1 MNIKEAKE
9 ALYSMA
15 TPDFTKELAAMI
27 KSKQPIIYLVS
38 SEEKRVTEYFQN
50 YAIAGGYRIYAWDS
64 YNGIVNIAN
73 SKPVSTLTYNSPESI
88 LDFIIKNQ
96 QSDDNALKEI
106 LSEDK
111 DFGLTKANIFI
122 LFDFHRYL
130 ENCTVDIERRLKHIT
145 TLNENNIIVIVSPY
159 YVSTSSLDSEMR
171 MIEFPYPNNDEINKV
186 LNLIVD
192 SVSDKLVNLPK
203 EVESKREEIINSVKG
218 LTDNELR
225 SALSKTICMHRK
237 IDIPTV
243 LKEKQEIIKKT
254 GILEYFNSDV
264 SIDDIGGL
272 ENLKKFL
279 KNRKTIFTTEAKDY
293 GLSTPKGILI
303 IGVPGG
309 GKSMTAKAAAS
320 LLEMPLLRLDFG
332 ALFRSRVGESE
343 ETVRRAIKIAEQ
355 VSPAILWID
364 EIEKGLSGGAS
375 SGETDGGTT
384 SRVISTILTWMQEKK
399 APVFLVCT
407 ANDYTSIPPEF
418 MRAGRF
424 DEIFFVDI
432 PNIQERKMIFE
443 KIIKRKNRNPLDF
456 DLPILSFKSEGYTGA
471 EIEKA
476 VNNGLLTSY
485 QDKQRNLN
493 TDDILEALASFS
505 PLSVLRKEYIDKIR
519 AWAKDKC
526 VLANISDVP
535 VVTLSGSK
543 KIDVGEN
550 NETSL

>member
-1 MNIKEAKE
+1 
-9 ALYSMA
+9 
-15 TPDFTKELAAMI
+15 
-27 KSKQPIIYLVS
+27 
-38 SEEKRVTEYFQN
+38 
-50 YAIAGGYRIYAWDS
+50 
-64 YNGIVNIAN
+64 
-73 SKPVSTLTYNSPESI
+73 
-88 LDFIIKNQ
+88 
-96 QSDDNALKEI
+96 
-106 LSEDK
+106 
-111 DFGLTKANIFI
+111 
-122 LFDFHRYL
+122 
-130 ENCTVDIERRLKHIT
+130 
-145 TLNENNIIVIVSPY
+145 
-159 YVSTSSLDSEMR
+159 
-171 MIEFPYPNNDEINKV
+171 
-186 LNLIVD
+186 
-192 SVSDKLVNLPK
+192 
-203 EVESKREEIINSVKG
+203 
-218 LTDNELR
+218 
-225 SALSKTICMHRK
+225 
-237 IDIPTV
+237 
-243 LKEKQEIIKKT
+243 
-254 GILEYFNSDV
+254 
-264 SIDDIGGL
+264 
-272 ENLKKFL
+272 
-279 KNRKTIFTTEAKDY
+279 
-293 GLSTPKGILI
+293 
-303 IGVPGG
+303 
-309 GKSMTAKAAAS
+309 MTAKAAAS